1 MELSLITTA
10 YAAGLIA
17 SLCRLPPLVGYLA
30 AGYALAYVGVAS
42 SELVFRLADLG
53 IELLLFTVGL
63 KLQLASL
70 VRREVLGV
78 GGLHMLI
85 VTVATGLGFLFLDK
99 HITGGLLL
107 GASLAFASTV
117 LAVKALED
125 NDELSAL
132 HGRIAVGILILQDI
146 VAVGLLAIAGA
157 ERLTLW
163 ALTFLLLPLFRP
175 LAFRLFEA
183 SRGDELKLLFGIGLA
198 LSGGAGA
205 KMVGISPDLGALLM
219 GALLAGHPDSR
230 ALSDKL
236 WGLKEAFLVAFFLEI
251 GLAGIPTAEEF
262 LIALKLLALLPIQCA
277 LFFFLFVLIGLRAR
291 TAFVT
296 SLALTTY
303 SEFALITAKA
313 ITGAGLLTPE
323 WRTVMGVA
331 VALSL
336 ALAAPLN
343 RFSHRIFGRIKGF
356 LIKFERTGRH
366 PDSTPTS
373 IGSAQWLIVGMGR
386 MGAAAYDQL
395 VRQGHR
401 VLGLD
406 ADPICI
412 ETHREQGRR
421 VLYGD
426 AEDRELW
433 NTLHLTGLRGVI
445 LTMPE
450 LEARRAAVA
459 HLRANGFDGLIGT
472 ISYHPREDSL
482 LTQAGTD
489 AIFHPSTETGERLA
503 LRMLD
508 LRHPGR

>member
-1 MELSLITTA
+1 MELSLITAA
-10 YAAGLIA
+10 YAAGLTA

-30 AGYALAYVGVAS
+30 AGYALAYVGVPPG
-42 SELVFRLADLG
+42 ELISRLADLG

-70 VRREVLGV
+70 IRREVLGV

-85 VTVATGLGFLFLDK
+85 VTVGTGLGFLLLDK
-99 HITGGLLL
+99 QITGGLLL

-157 ERLTLW
+157 ERPSLW
-163 ALTFLLLPLFRP
+163 ALTFLSLPLFRP
-175 LAFRLFEA
+175 FAFWLFEA

-198 LSGGAGA
+198 LSGGAIA
-205 KMVGISPDLGALLM
+205 KMAGISPDLGAFLM

-230 ALSDKL
+230 TLSDKL

-251 GLAGIPTAEEF
+251 GLAGIPTSEEF
-262 LIALKLLALLPIQCA
+262 LTALRLLALLPMQGV
-277 LFFFLFVLIGLRAR
+277 LFFFLFVFIGLRAR

-296 SLALTTY
+296 SLVLTTY
-303 SEFALITAKA
+303 SEFALITAQA
-313 ITGAGLLTPE
+313 ITEAGLLTPD
-323 WRTVMGVA
+323 WRTSMGVA

-336 ALAAPLN
+336 AVAAPLN
-343 RFSHRIFGRIKGF
+343 HFSHRIFGHVKAF
-356 LIKFERTGRH
+356 LIPFERTGKH
-366 PDSTPTS
+366 PDSTPTT
-373 IGSAQWLIVGMGR
+373 IGNAQWLIVGVGR
-386 MGAAAYDQL
+386 MGRAAYDYLDGQE
-395 VRQGHR
+395 HR

-406 ADPICI
+406 ADPTCI
-412 ETHREQGRR
+412 ETHRGQGRR

-459 HLRANGFDGLIGT
+459 HLRANGFEGLIGT
-472 ISYHPREDSL
+472 ISYRPREDSL
-482 LTQAGTD
+482 LTQAGAD
-489 AIFHPSTETGERLA
+489 VIFHPSTETGERLA